1 MALQP
6 ISFRIHD
13 LRRGYELLKE
23 WDVPVTYHEVASE
36 YGHDAFLVEKEVP
49 KFEPL
54 IRSFLSNLP
63 VKAYKKTSE
72 NFRGLFIL
80 VFIN

>member
-1 MALQP
+1 
-6 ISFRIHD
+6 
-13 LRRGYELLKE
+13 GYELLKE

-36 YGHDAFLVEKEVP
+36 YGHDAFLVKKEVP

-63 VKAYKKTSE
+63 VKS
-72 NFRGLFIL
+72 I
-80 VFIN
+80 